1 MTDIVDR
8 AQELEDRLRAE
19 ALAAHRA
26 SHIVGDGE
34 QTVRP
39 RDCLQCGDEIPMDR
53 LLRHRSAVRCTP
65 CQTLYEAHR

>member
-8 AQELEDRLRAE
+8 AQELEEILRAE

-34 QTVRP
+34 QTVHP
-39 RDCLQCGDEIPMDR
+39 RDCLQCGDEIPMAR
-53 LLRHRSAVRCTP
+53 LLRHTSAVRCTP
-65 CQTLYEAHR
+65 CQALYEAHR